1 MRLWSVHTVAILI
14 TLDPTT
20 KELPVL
26 DVQPGTHAKINSV
39 SNIIQVLS
47 ISLCIYL
54 SIYLSLFLF
63 IFPTTYIHLSIICK
77 FIHDCTIYL
86 FFVQKFSQKL
96 SWYCQRTSFMD
107 QFIIIWLNHGFMNDI
122 SFSVCFYQMK
132 NL

>member
-1 MRLWSVHTVAILI
+1 MPLWSVHTVAILI

-86 FFVQKFSQKL
+86 FFFTEILSEIKL
-96 SWYCQRTSFMD
+96 VLSTNV
-107 QFIIIWLNHGFMNDI
+107 IHGSI
-122 SFSVCFYQMK
+122 YYYLIKPRFYE
-132 NL
+132 

>member
-20 KELPVL
+20 KEPPVL

-39 SNIIQVLS
+39 SNIIQVL
-47 ISLCIYL
+47 IYL
-54 SIYLSLFLF
+54 SMYLFIYLSLFLF

-86 FFVQKFSQKL
+86 FFTEIL
-96 SWYCQRTSFMD
+96 SEIKPVLSTNVIHESIYYYLIKPRS
-107 QFIIIWLNHGFMNDI
+107 
-122 SFSVCFYQMK
+122 YE
-132 NL
+132 

>member
-63 IFPTTYIHLSIICK
+63 IFPTTYIHLL
-77 FIHDCTIYL
+77 FVNLFTIVL
-86 FFVQKFSQKL
+86 FFFFFLQKFSQKL

>member
-1 MRLWSVHTVAILI
+1 MRMWSVHTVAILI

-54 SIYLSLFLF
+54 SIFLSFFSFFQPPISIYLLFVNLF
-63 IFPTTYIHLSIICK
+63 TIVLF
-77 FIHDCTIYL
+77 IYL
-86 FFVQKFSQKL
+86 FFLQKFSQKL

>member
-20 KELPVL
+20 KEPPVL

-39 SNIIQVLS
+39 SNIIQVL
-47 ISLCIYL
+47 IYL
-54 SIYLSLFLF
+54 SMYLFIYLSLFLF

-77 FIHDCTIYL
+77 FIHDCTIY
-86 FFVQKFSQKL
+86 FFFLQKFSQKL
-96 SWYCQRTSFMD
+96 SRYCQRMSFMN
-107 QFIIIWLNHGFMNDI
+107 QFIIIWLNHGLMNDI

>member
-47 ISLCIYL
+47 ISVCIYL
-54 SIYLSLFLF
+54 SIFLSFFSFFQPPISIYLLFVNLFTIVLF
-63 IFPTTYIHLSIICK
+63 IFFFTEILSEIKLVLSTNVIHGSIYY
-77 FIHDCTIYL
+77 YL
-86 FFVQKFSQKL
+86 IKP
-96 SWYCQRTSFMD
+96 R
-107 QFIIIWLNHGFMNDI
+107 
-122 SFSVCFYQMK
+122 FYE
-132 NL
+132 

>member
-86 FFVQKFSQKL
+86 FFFTEILSEIKL
-96 SWYCQRTSFMD
+96 VLSTNV
-107 QFIIIWLNHGFMNDI
+107 IHG
-122 SFSVCFYQMK
+122 
-132 NL
+132 

>member
-54 SIYLSLFLF
+54 SFFSFFQPPISIYLLFVNLFTIVLF
-63 IFPTTYIHLSIICK
+63 IN
-77 FIHDCTIYL
+77 
-86 FFVQKFSQKL
+86 FFFLQKFSQKL

>member
-54 SIYLSLFLF
+54 SFFSFFQPPISIYLLFVNLFTIVLF
-63 IFPTTYIHLSIICK
+63 II
-77 FIHDCTIYL
+77 
-86 FFVQKFSQKL
+86 FFFLQKFSQKL

>member
-26 DVQPGTHAKINSV
+26 DVQPGTHAKINFV

-47 ISLCIYL
+47 IYQCIYFFI
-54 SIYLSLFLF
+54 SLSLFIF

-77 FIHDCTIYL
+77 FIHDCTIY
-86 FFVQKFSQKL
+86 FFLQKFSQKL
-96 SWYCQRTSFMD
+96 SRYCQRTSFMD

>member
-1 MRLWSVHTVAILI
+1 MRLWSFHTVAILI

-63 IFPTTYIHLSIICK
+63 IFQPPIS
-77 FIHDCTIYL
+77 IYL
-86 FFVQKFSQKL
+86 LFVNLFTIVLFIFFLQKFSQKL

>member
-20 KELPVL
+20 KELPVM

-54 SIYLSLFLF
+54 SFFSFFQPPISIYLLFVNLFTIVLF
-63 IFPTTYIHLSIICK
+63 IIFFFTEILSEIKLVLSTNVIHGSIYY
-77 FIHDCTIYL
+77 YL
-86 FFVQKFSQKL
+86 IKP
-96 SWYCQRTSFMD
+96 R
-107 QFIIIWLNHGFMNDI
+107 
-122 SFSVCFYQMK
+122 FYE
-132 NL
+132 

>member
-54 SIYLSLFLF
+54 SFFSFFQPPISIYLLFVNLF
-63 IFPTTYIHLSIICK
+63 
-77 FIHDCTIYL
+77 TIVL
-86 FFVQKFSQKL
+86 FFFFFLQKFSQKL

>member
-39 SNIIQVLS
+39 SNIIQVL
-47 ISLCIYL
+47 IYL
-54 SIYLSLFLF
+54 SMYLFIYLSLFLF

-77 FIHDCTIYL
+77 FIHDCTIY
-86 FFVQKFSQKL
+86 FFFLQKFSQKL
-96 SWYCQRTSFMD
+96 SRYCQRMSFMN

>member
-54 SIYLSLFLF
+54 SFFSFFQPPISIYLLFVNLFTIVLF
-63 IFPTTYIHLSIICK
+63 II
-77 FIHDCTIYL
+77 
-86 FFVQKFSQKL
+86 FFLQKFSQKL

>member
-63 IFPTTYIHLSIICK
+63 IFQPPIS
-77 FIHDCTIYL
+77 IYL
-86 FFVQKFSQKL
+86 LFVNLFTIVLFIFFLQKFSQKL

-122 SFSVCFYQMK
+122 SLSVCFYQMK